1 MQWYLA
7 KIIFRIICGQGNHT
21 PQFDEQVRL
30 VAAHNDRHAFDK
42 ANEIGLQEATS
53 FYNQQQQL
61 VQWKFI
67 AITELYRMNDLI
79 ENARTEG
86 EFLLDGENIY
96 DGSFEVYDLRKR
108 IGMVFQRSLRSFFYF
123 LELP

>member
-30 VAAHNDRHAFDK
+30 VAAHNDHHAFDK

-79 ENARTEG
+79 DGAELFSKIQETGDAENY
-86 EFLLDGENIY
+86 I
-96 DGSFEVYDLRKR
+96 
-108 IGMVFQRSLRSFFYF
+108 
-123 LELP
+123 ELAYRRADFVKQYNGNEHLQLVTANV